1 MGGEGIEE
9 KAWLGSGPAVM
20 VLSVEEL
27 GMVLDVVVD
36 EGRDEEVAM
45 VVARLQPEHHRDLL

>member
-27 GMVLDVVVD
+27 GMVRDVVVD

-45 VVARLQPEHHRDLL
+45 VVALMETRTLQ

>member
-9 KAWLGSGPAVM
+9 NALLGSGPAVM

-27 GMVLDVVVD
+27 GMVLNVVV
-36 EGRDEEVAM
+36 DEEVAM
-45 VVARLQPEHHRDLL
+45 VVALKATRTLQ